1 MTKTTIRQAVITD
14 CPRMLELIKE
24 LAVFEKA
31 PNEVTVSLSEFEDA
45 GFGNNPVWGAFVAEI
60 DHEVVGISLYY
71 TRYSTWKGRRLYL
84 EDLIVTES
92 MRGLGIG
99 KLLFDKTLAYGK
111 QCGFHG
117 MVWQV
122 LDWNEPA
129 IKFYEKYKADFNPEW
144 INVSITY

>member
-1 MTKTTIRQAVITD
+1 
-14 CPRMLELIKE
+14 
-24 LAVFEKA
+24 
-31 PNEVTVSLSEFEDA
+31 
-45 GFGNNPVWGAFVAEI
+45 FVAEVDGEI
-60 DHEVVGISLYY
+60 VGISLYY
-71 TRYSTWKGRRLYL
+71 VRYSTWKGRRLYL
-84 EDLIVTES
+84 EDLIVTER
-92 MRGLGIG
+92 MRRLGIG

-129 IKFYEKYKADFNPEW
+129 IKFYEKYKANFDAEW

>member
-1 MTKTTIRQAVITD
+1 MTKTTIRQAVIED

-24 LAVFEKA
+24 LAIFEKA
-31 PNEVTVSLSEFEDA
+31 PYEVTVSLSEFEDA
-45 GFGNNPVWGAFVAEI
+45 GFGTQPVWGAFVAEI
-60 DHEVVGISLYY
+60 AGEIVGISLYY

-99 KLLFDKTLAYGK
+99 KLLFDKTLSYGK

-129 IKFYEKYKADFNPEW
+129 IKFYEKYKAEFDAEW